1 VAGNALLIDTDIFI
15 DYLKGILPARALIDS
30 GGFDLYYSAW
40 TRKELL
46 AKPGL
51 RESERREVE
60 ALLGRFRILPVD
72 DAIAGKSW
80 TLVKKY
86 DSQGLRQADAIIA
99 ATAWQ
104 KGIPLPTAIKSIFD
118 SLQRLRWFPCMVLEL
133 AVESQSDFIVTYGV
147 LTARQVLQRPGET

>member
-72 DAIAGKSW
+72 DAIAGKYW

-104 KGIPLPTAIKSIFD
+104 KGIPLLTRNQKHFRFIAEIE
-118 SLQRLRWFPCMVLEL
+118 MVP
-133 AVESQSDFIVTYGV
+133 VYG
-147 LTARQVLQRPGET
+147 P